1 MARPALPNSQRRV
14 INFTIRLTKE
24 ELDTLNSR
32 AELCGKTASE
42 LVREKI
48 FTGHFPRPK
57 AARIDVQTFLEL
69 KKIGVNINQQT
80 KLLNSGR
87 LPYGLRNVLNELKQN
102 EERIIRELMYDRQPE
117 NR

>member
-14 INFTIRLTKE
+14 INFTIRLTME
-24 ELDTLNSR
+24 ELETLNSW

-42 LVREKI
+42 LVSEKI

-57 AARIDVQTFLEL
+57 TARIEVQTFLEL

-80 KLLNSGR
+80 RLLNSGR
-87 LPYGLRNVLNELKQN
+87 LP
-102 EERIIRELMYDRQPE
+102 
-117 NR
+117 

>member
-1 MARPALPNSQRRV
+1 MARPALPNAKRRV

-24 ELDTLNSR
+24 ELDTLNTW
-32 AELCGKTASE
+32 AELCGKPASE
-42 LVREKI
+42 LIREKI

-57 AARIDVQTFLEL
+57 TARIDVQTFLEL

-80 KLLNSGR
+80 KHVNSGR
-87 LPYGLRNVLNELKQN
+87 LPYGLLTVLNELKQN
-102 EERIIRELMYDRQPE
+102 EEKIIRELMHDRQPE